1 MFNRVHVVSGLLCVL
16 VLFALLQLFSGG
28 MFFQTVKSDREN
40 FAYNQRLSTL
50 QQAMGTSWVSLVQAR
65 NSLNRA
71 GIRYLLDAQMAGT
84 GATVKE
90 LVALA
95 SEELKRAEQ
104 GFDTFNA
111 NLSEKGKTAKNVLT
125 LQANYKTYHDA
136 LAQLVVLLG
145 KGDFKA
151 FVDQPTQRYQD
162 KFQQDYDAWMSYN
175 LTLAKRGV
183 DVNNHAYQRSVT
195 IVVGTLFVTLL
206 MIVLVWNVMRRVLIR
221 PLKQSIEHI
230 QHIARGDLTQPIE
243 VSVRNEI
250 GELLRSLQNM
260 QQELVSTVRTVRDS
274 SESIY
279 TGASEIAAGNNDLSS
294 RTEEQAA
301 SLEQTAASME

>member
-1 MFNRVHVVSGLLCVL
+1 
-16 VLFALLQLFSGG
+16 

-145 KGDFKA
+145 KGI
-151 FVDQPTQRYQD
+151 
-162 KFQQDYDAWMSYN
+162 
-175 LTLAKRGV
+175 L
-183 DVNNHAYQRSVT
+183 
-195 IVVGTLFVTLL
+195 
-206 MIVLVWNVMRRVLIR
+206 R
-221 PLKQSIEHI
+221 PL
-230 QHIARGDLTQPIE
+230 LTSQLNVI
-243 VSVRNEI
+243 
-250 GELLRSLQNM
+250 
-260 QQELVSTVRTVRDS
+260 RT
-274 SESIY
+274 
-279 TGASEIAAGNNDLSS
+279 NSS
-294 RTEEQAA
+294 RIT
-301 SLEQTAASME
+301 MPG